1 MEQVVN
7 SNESLKQ
14 QISNVWKLSIPAI
27 LTQISS
33 IVMQYIDSAMVG
45 NLGEEA
51 SAAIG
56 LVSTSNWLLGGL
68 VSAVSVGFSV
78 QVAHAFGRKNPKE
91 GRDVLRHGLV
101 ASIIISLLLAII
113 GLLIC
118 QDLPVWLKGDESI
131 RKDASLYFLVFV
143 VTLPFMQLN
152 SLSASVLQCSGNM
165 VIPSVLN
172 TVMCLLDVVFNAV
185 FIPQYGVLGAGIGT
199 GLATVVVAIIIFALC
214 CLDKKDLNILQ
225 KDNCKFNKA
234 ILKKAFKIGM
244 PVGLEQAAM
253 CAAMVLTT
261 MIVAPL
267 GNVSIAA
274 HSFAIT
280 AESLC
285 YMPGYGIAAAAT
297 TLVGQQIGAKN
308 YKMAKKY
315 ANISI
320 ILGTI
325 MMSIMAIL
333 MFFLC
338 PLVFKFLTPVEE
350 VRALATKILKFGV
363 IAEPLYAVSIVASGA
378 LRGAEDT
385 LVPSIINLLSI
396 WVVRI
401 ILAFI
406 LVGSLGLFG
415 VWIAMTAELATRGIA
430 LLIRQ
435 LTSKYYFKN
444 AKVIV

>member
-172 TVMCLLDVVFNAV
+172 TVM
-185 FIPQYGVLGAGIGT
+185 
-199 GLATVVVAIIIFALC
+199 
-214 CLDKKDLNILQ
+214 
-225 KDNCKFNKA
+225 
-234 ILKKAFKIGM
+234 
-244 PVGLEQAAM
+244 
-253 CAAMVLTT
+253 
-261 MIVAPL
+261 
-267 GNVSIAA
+267 
-274 HSFAIT
+274 
-280 AESLC
+280 
-285 YMPGYGIAAAAT
+285 
-297 TLVGQQIGAKN
+297 
-308 YKMAKKY
+308 
-315 ANISI
+315 
-320 ILGTI
+320 
-325 MMSIMAIL
+325 
-333 MFFLC
+333 
-338 PLVFKFLTPVEE
+338 
-350 VRALATKILKFGV
+350 
-363 IAEPLYAVSIVASGA
+363 
-378 LRGAEDT
+378 
-385 LVPSIINLLSI
+385 
-396 WVVRI
+396 
-401 ILAFI
+401 
-406 LVGSLGLFG
+406 
-415 VWIAMTAELATRGIA
+415 
-430 LLIRQ
+430 
-435 LTSKYYFKN
+435 
-444 AKVIV
+444 